1 MRLDYEIVA
10 RGIAKSRER
19 AKESIKN
26 GDIRV
31 NGSVCLKPAYDVNE
45 NDEIIFTGKA
55 LKYAGRGGLKLEKA
69 LEFFRIDVKG
79 LVCLDIGASTG
90 GFTDCMLE
98 NGAEKVY
105 AVEVGHGQLIER
117 LVCDSRV
124 VNMEKTD
131 IRNVENDI
139 FEIMPQFVCTDVS
152 FISLRLIIPH
162 IYRLMD
168 SKGSAVV
175 LVKPQFEAGKS
186 NIGKNGIVKSHKV
199 HIKVLEDIMHFC
211 TETGFFIRG
220 ICASPIKGGS
230 GNTEYL
236 LCLDRKSGKNVVCD
250 IKAVVSEALQR
261 S

>member
-10 RGIAKSRER
+10 RGILRSRER

-31 NGSVCLKPAYDVNE
+31 NGNVCTKPSHDIHE
-45 NDEIIFTGKA
+45 NDDIIFTGKA

-69 LEFFRIDVKG
+69 LEFFSIDVKG

-117 LVCDSRV
+117 LACDSRV
-124 VNMEKTD
+124 VSMEKTD
-131 IRNVENDI
+131 IRDVESSV
-139 FEIMPQFVCTDVS
+139 FEILPQFVCTDVS
-152 FISLRLIIPH
+152 FISLKLIIPH

-168 SKGSAVV
+168 GRGSAVV

-186 NIGKNGIVKSHKV
+186 NIGKNGIVKSSAV
-199 HIKVLEDIMHFC
+199 HIRVLESIIQFC
-211 TETGFFIRG
+211 NETGFFIRG
-220 ICASPIKGGS
+220 LCASPIKGGS

-236 LCLDRKSGKNVVCD
+236 LYLDRKSSENIICD
-250 IKAVVSEALQR
+250 IKKIVSEALQR